1 MSFKNGPLHVAIDS
15 WKIFSYSGEDDEGGR
30 ARVSRDSAVLGQA
43 PISTT
48 ALQKLH
54 KSLAKSAEN
63 LREILEREGERERW
77 EV

>member
-1 MSFKNGPLHVAIDS
+1 M
-15 WKIFSYSGEDDEGGR
+15 
-30 ARVSRDSAVLGQA
+30 LGQA

-63 LREILEREGERERW
+63 LREILEREGERER
-77 EV
+77 ERYNSMCNKRGLNNSSQVSTVVSDHIK

>member
-1 MSFKNGPLHVAIDS
+1 M
-15 WKIFSYSGEDDEGGR
+15 
-30 ARVSRDSAVLGQA
+30 LGQA

-63 LREILEREGERERW
+63 LREILEGERER
-77 EV
+77 ERYNSMCNKRGLNNSSQVSTVVSDHIK